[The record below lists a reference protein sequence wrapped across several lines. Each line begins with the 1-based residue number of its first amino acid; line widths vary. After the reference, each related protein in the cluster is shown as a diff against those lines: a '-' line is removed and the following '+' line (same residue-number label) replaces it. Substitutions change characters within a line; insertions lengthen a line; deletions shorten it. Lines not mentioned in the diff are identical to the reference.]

1 MKSTERS
8 LRELF
13 RITVRNVGL
22 LEKDDASCCGVTTSQ
37 CHALV
42 EIGRSG
48 TISLI
53 DLAQQ
58 LNLDKST
65 LSRTINNLV
74 ESDLL
79 IREQDPDNRRYIK
92 IQLTKKGLQLYQ
104 NIEDSMDDYF
114 QKIIEEIPAEKLP
127 QVRESIDL
135 LLESVGSVKCCEKE
149 EVR

>member
-74 ESDLL
+74 ESDLV

-92 IQLTKKGLQLYQ
+92 IQLTKKGRQLYHT
-104 NIEDSMDDYF
+104 IEDSMDDYF
-114 QKIIEEIPAEKLP
+114 RKIMSGIPVEKHS
-127 QVRESIDL
+127 QVNESVSF
-135 LLESVGSVKCCEKE
+135 LLEAVRKVKCCEKE

>member
-13 RITVRNVGL
+13 RITVRNIGL
-22 LEKDDASCCGVTTSQ
+22 LERDDASCCGVTTSQ

-42 EIGRSG
+42 EIGRLGSI
-48 TISLI
+48 TLI

-74 ESDLL
+74 ESGLV
-79 IREQDPDNRRYIK
+79 IREQDLNNRRYVN
-92 IQLTKKGLQLYQ
+92 IQLTEEGGQLYHT
-104 NIEDSMDDYF
+104 IEDSMDDYF
-114 QKIIEEIPAEKLP
+114 RKIMREIPVEKHS
-127 QVRESIDL
+127 QVNESVGF
-135 LLESVGSVKCCEKE
+135 LLESVKKVKCCEME
-149 EVR
+149 EL

>member
-1 MKSTERS
+1 MKSAEQS
-8 LRELF
+8 LRDLV
-13 RITVRNVGL
+13 RMTVRNIGL

-48 TISLI
+48 TITLT
-53 DLAQQ
+53 DLTQQ
-58 LNLDKST
+58 LGLDKST
-65 LSRTINNLV
+65 LSRTIHNLV
-74 ESDLL
+74 ESGLV
-79 IREQDPDNRRYIK
+79 IRRQDPENRRYIK
-92 IQLTKKGLQLYQ
+92 IQLTKEGHQLYQ

-114 QKIIEEIPAEKLP
+114 RKIMEEIPAEKLP